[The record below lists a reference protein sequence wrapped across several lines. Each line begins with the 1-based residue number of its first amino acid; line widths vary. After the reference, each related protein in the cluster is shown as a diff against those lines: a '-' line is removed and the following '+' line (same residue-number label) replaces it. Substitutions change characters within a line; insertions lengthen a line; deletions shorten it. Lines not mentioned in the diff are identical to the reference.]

1 MPDYSSY
8 GSRDDIVKKD
18 GDVGFVGFDNRLR
31 PDQLQAGLL
40 ADAQNVRLDRN
51 GEAQVRKGIVVTEA
65 PFAVGGDVLRLPEL
79 AEIDDGVT
87 SILPSTIT
95 AASRTSGVVT
105 ITCVGHG
112 FSTADEVTI
121 ENLYGFTEDPNGLFA
136 ITVLDVDTFTYSNA
150 GTDETFDTSL
160 ALPFD
165 LDDGGAEP
173 LLTTYTE
180 SAVAGVGML
189 FDEGSVTEVYA
200 STPFSDPNDNNSQY
214 ILLASNLKVVAKN
227 LETGATV
234 DLVYPAGET
243 VPPKSSMLQA
253 FNKVFIFRN
262 GQAALEWDGDFDND
276 FTLVASGAYSQPKQL
291 APHKVD
297 IVDGKATATFTTVA
311 DMNGT
316 KVGDIIELE
325 AAGNSGLEAGCDHL
339 IIARDDTAKT
349 LEFYVQAPN
358 VSNASGVIFQQHVSI
373 GLGFSHMPAPEFAIY
388 HQRRLI
394 MPFNFEVEDTVKTYT
409 DRGIRDELIVSDILD
424 SDTYD
429 KIYSQFRFNAGTAD
443 YIVGLKSFAEDRVLV
458 FNRNSVHIVAGT
470 TSLQTTS
477 SRLLTDEVGCVS
489 RKTITQVG
497 NQIIFLSD
505 NGVFSTQFLD
515 EYNLRGSPT
524 AISAPINETIKRI
537 NRKYWEKAVA
547 AYFDNRYYIA
557 VPLDGSTVNNAI
569 LVFNFLNQQWES
581 IDTVDNAE
589 WDISDLLVAGKG
601 VNKGVYAI
609 NQLGGIHRLDVNE
622 EGIDSVVTAIGA
634 DSSIHGVQAC
644 LVTRQYTFG
653 TMDRKKWKEWELHAQ
668 SGAYVTSDFD
678 LSIEVENPDAS
689 VQLDSLST
697 LNGTAL
703 AQDEDISLRG
713 RIGNRRG
720 YGMQFK
726 INNTT
731 GRPRIRA
738 IQVQGSTSFR
748 SNQSAI

>member
-18 GDVGFVGFDNRLR
+18 GDVGFVGFNNRLR
-31 PDQLQAGLL
+31 PDQLKPGLL

-65 PFAVGGDVLRLPEL
+65 PFATGEDALRLPEL

-95 AASRTSGVVT
+95 AASRASDVVT
-105 ITCVGHG
+105 ITCVSHG
-112 FSTADEVTI
+112 FSVDDEVTI
-121 ENLYGFTEDPNGLFA
+121 ENLHGFTEDPNGLFT
-136 ITVLDVDTFTYSNA
+136 ITGTNVDTFTYNNV
-150 GTDETFDTSL
+150 GTEETFDTSL

-165 LDDGGAEP
+165 LDDGGTEP
-173 LLTTYTE
+173 LLTTHTE
-180 SAVAGVGML
+180 SAVAGVDML
-189 FDEGSVTEVYA
+189 LDEGSVTEVYA

-214 ILLASNLKVVAKN
+214 ILLASNSKVVAKN
-227 LETGATV
+227 LETGAAV
-234 DLVYPAGET
+234 DLAYPTGET

-253 FNKVFIFRN
+253 FNKVFIFRS
-262 GQAALEWDGDFDND
+262 GQTALEWDGDFNNS
-276 FTLVASGAYSQPKQL
+276 FTLVASGAYSQPMQL
-291 APHKVD
+291 APSSVS
-297 IVDGKATATFTTVA
+297 ITDGKATAEFDTLA
-311 DMNGT
+311 DMNGI
-316 KVGDIIELE
+316 KVGDTIVIETAVAPFVLGE
-325 AAGNSGLEAGCDHL
+325 EF
-339 IIARDDTAKT
+339 IIANRNDGSKT
-349 LEFYVQAPN
+349 IDFYVQKAN
-358 VSNASGVIFQQHVSI
+358 QQTVNNLIFEQNVSI
-373 GLGFSHMPAPEFAIY
+373 GLGFTHMPAPEFAIY

-394 MPFNFEVEDTVKTYT
+394 MPYSYEVGDDNNTFT

-429 KIYSQFRFNAGTAD
+429 RIYSQFRFNAGTAD

-477 SRLLTDEVGCVS
+477 ARLLTDEVGCVS
-489 RKTITQVG
+489 RKTIIQVG

-537 NRKYWEKAVA
+537 NRKYWDKAVA

-589 WDISDLLVAGKG
+589 WDISDLLVAGNG

-622 EGIDSVVTAIGA
+622 EGIDSVVTAIGS
-634 DSSIHGVQAC
+634 DSTIHDVQAC

-668 SGAYVTSDFD
+668 SGAYATSDFD
-678 LSIEVENPDAS
+678 LSVEVENPDAS